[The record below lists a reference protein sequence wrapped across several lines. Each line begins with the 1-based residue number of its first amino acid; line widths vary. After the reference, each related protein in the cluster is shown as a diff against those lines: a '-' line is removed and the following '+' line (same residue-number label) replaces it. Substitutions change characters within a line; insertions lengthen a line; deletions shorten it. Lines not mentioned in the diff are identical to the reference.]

1 MMAAAASVRV
11 TCMVNPPLR
20 VIINALSARVPSS
33 IVFRIWFGYDATQ
46 ASRGEKANA
55 TRGHQGRSG
64 AGRGKSGKSQ
74 QGSSRRG
81 GESGV
86 RGERWERR
94 GRERRAGGGR
104 RDFFFPQ

>member
-1 MMAAAASVRV
+1 MAGAAESVRF
-11 TCMVNPPLR
+11 TLMLTPPLR

-33 IVFRIWFGYDATQ
+33 IVFPFWFGYDATQ

-81 GESGV
+81 GERGV
-86 RGERWERR
+86 RSDR
-94 GRERRAGGGR
+94 RERRERQARHGGR
-104 RDFFFPQ
+104 LRNFSC